1 MKASGLNFAYL
12 DEDTKRLVRRALLK
26 AVAIPGYQVP
36 FSGKEMPMPYGWGTG
51 GIQVT
56 ASIIGPDDTLKVI
69 DQGSM
74 DTTNAVS
81 IQKFFHKTAFVKIT
95 GKTNEASI
103 IQTRHRIPETPLTEG
118 QIMVYQVPIPE
129 PLRFLEPRES
139 EASALHANSEYGI
152 LYVKLYEDIT
162 RHGEIASSYDY
173 PAIVNSRYA
182 MSPSPIPRFDNPK
195 LHMSKALHLF
205 GAGREKRVYA
215 VPPHTPVVSLDFED
229 YPFKRGISGRTCD
242 ICGSTDSFLDEVITG
257 DQGERIFVCSDTDYC
272 EERVKAQEK
281 TGMNNQPLNEFS
293 SKQKTMGGND

>member
-1 MKASGLNFAYL
+1 VKNPGLNFAYL
-12 DEDTKRLVRRALLK
+12 DEDTKRLLRRALLK

-36 FSGKEMPMPYGWGTG
+36 FSGREMPMPYGWGTG

-56 ASIIGPDDTLKVI
+56 ASLIGPNDTLKVI
-69 DQGSM
+69 DQGSV

-81 IQKFFHKTAFVKIT
+81 IQKFFQKTAFVKIT
-95 GKTNEASI
+95 DKTTEATI
-103 IQTRHRIPETPLTEG
+103 IQTRHRIPEIPLSHG

-139 EASALHANSEYGI
+139 EAREMHANNEYGI

-162 RHGEIASSYDY
+162 LHGEIASSYDY
-173 PAIVNSRYA
+173 PAIVNGRYA

-215 VPPHTPVVSLDFED
+215 VPPFTPVVSLDFED
-229 YPFKRGISGRTCD
+229 YPFKNARAQHVCE
-242 ICGSTDSFLDEVITG
+242 ICGSTESFLDEVITG
-257 DQGERIFVCSDTDYC
+257 DNGERIFVCSDTDYC
-272 EERVKAQEK
+272 AQRLSGK
-281 TGMNNQPLNEFS
+281 
-293 SKQKTMGGND
+293 